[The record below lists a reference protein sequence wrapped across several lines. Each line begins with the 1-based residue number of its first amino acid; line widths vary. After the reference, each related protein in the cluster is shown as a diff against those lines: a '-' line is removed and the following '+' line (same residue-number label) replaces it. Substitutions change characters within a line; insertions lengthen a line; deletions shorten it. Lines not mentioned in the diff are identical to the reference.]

1 MEQSTIR
8 YPNHVPGIVASFA
21 SLAQLVPYVMK
32 VINIT
37 VLRGGLDTVLENF
50 IHAIRGLSIATDCAN
65 IKIEKAHGNT
75 SWIVPRRVDQ
85 TLAELVVAV
94 AMGSFQKDFFFRNL
108 ILFTIFLKILLCE
121 R

>member
-65 IKIEKAHGNT
+65 IKIEKAHGNA
-75 SWIVPRRVDQ
+75 SWIIPRRVDQ
-85 TLAELVVAV
+85 TLAKLVVAV
-94 AMGSFQKDFFFRNL
+94 AMGSFQKDFFRNL

>member
-1 MEQSTIR
+1 M
-8 YPNHVPGIVASFA
+8 
-21 SLAQLVPYVMK
+21 MK

-65 IKIEKAHGNT
+65 IKIEEAHGNT
-75 SWIVPRRVDQ
+75 SWIIPCRVDQ
-85 TLAELVVAV
+85 TLPKLVVAV
-94 AMGSFQKDFFFRNL
+94 AMGSFQKDFFRNL
-108 ILFTIFLKILLCE
+108 ILFTYYLLFIFLKILLCE